1 MSANLRLAI
10 TADLHWGT
18 HDNGDDATGLL
29 LEYLKQQPPDVLI
42 LAGDIGAG
50 DHFAECLALFDDL
63 SCRKALVPGN
73 HDIWVTD
80 NDPRGDSLQVY
91 QEYLPKISGEHGF
104 HYLDH
109 GPLFLKE
116 ASGGSDPPGSA
127 DLALVGSINWYDYSW
142 SVEQLKTR
150 IHDWERRLR
159 SKLFS
164 RGRHNDA
171 RFVRWALNDEE
182 FTTLVVEALD
192 KHLKD
197 ALSQAGKAILIAHH
211 PPFYG
216 LTFPRLMPPVT
227 VDGLL
232 WDAFSGNRRLELI
245 LTENAERIP
254 FVFCGHTHRARENT
268 LDNIRGYNIG
278 GDYHFKR
285 LLMLDWPSGT
295 VSAHV
300 FGNPNG

>member
-29 LEYLKQQPPDVLI
+29 LEFLRQQPPDVLI

-104 HYLDH
+104 HYLEH
-109 GPLFLKE
+109 GPLVFQE
-116 ASGGSDPPGSA
+116 A

-142 SVEQLKTR
+142 SLEQLKTR

-159 SKLFS
+159 TKLFS
-164 RGRHNDA
+164 RGRHNDG

-182 FTTLVVEALD
+182 FTTLVFEAGVDSNGKCGAHSICLLRPYPSRSREHIGQHSRLQHRRGLSFQEALD
-192 KHLKD
+192 
-197 ALSQAGKAILIAHH
+197 AGLACRGHV
-211 PPFYG
+211 G
-216 LTFPRLMPPVT
+216 LCFR
-227 VDGLL
+227 
-232 WDAFSGNRRLELI
+232 
-245 LTENAERIP
+245 
-254 FVFCGHTHRARENT
+254 
-268 LDNIRGYNIG
+268 
-278 GDYHFKR
+278 
-285 LLMLDWPSGT
+285 
-295 VSAHV
+295 
-300 FGNPNG
+300 